1 MTIGTPWRTL
11 ALFSTELRVARAVFD
26 HLVGLD
32 PGAGRLAPIA
42 ERCLSIWDPARR
54 QYAGSDASPFRN
66 TLGERGMPSL
76 FQTSNRSWLRSA
88 VLLLTLVVTGTVLA
102 AWKHA
107 SIRRADS
114 AAASQPEP
122 MASITSAVA
131 ERRMYR
137 PTATAIGTVL
147 ALNSITLRNE
157 LPGTVHEVMLTPGRI
172 VEAGTILVALD
183 VSVEQADLESQTAQA
198 DLAATT
204 LARVERLREAQAA
217 SEEEVEQARAARDV
231 ATAQIAR
238 TRAIIARKTIRAPFR
253 ARVGLSDVHPGQY
266 LNEGTELTTLQ
277 GVDAA
282 ANVDFTV
289 SQDVASSLRPGEP
302 VVVYAADDQH
312 PIEARIVAVDAR
324 IDPVT
329 RTALVRARI
338 PRRAPAPGASVR
350 VEVPVAPPT
359 SVVAVPVSALRKGP
373 GGDHVFLIV
382 SDSSGKPRVHDQP
395 VQSGTM
401 VGDEILILSGLTAG
415 QRVATS
421 GSFKLREGE
430 LVAVAGDSLR

>member
-1 MTIGTPWRTL
+1 
-11 ALFSTELRVARAVFD
+11 
-26 HLVGLD
+26 
-32 PGAGRLAPIA
+32 
-42 ERCLSIWDPARR
+42 
-54 QYAGSDASPFRN
+54 
-66 TLGERGMPSL
+66 MPSL

-88 VLLLTLVVTGTVLA
+88 VLLLTLIVTGTVLA

-107 SIRRADS
+107 SIRKADA

-131 ERRMYR
+131 RQRSYS
-137 PTATAIGTVL
+137 PTTTSIGTVL

-157 LPGTVHEVMLTPGRI
+157 LPGTVREVTLTPGRV
-172 VEAGTILVALD
+172 VETGTVLVALD
-183 VSVEQADLESQTAQA
+183 VSVEEADLEAQTAQA

-289 SQDVASSLRPGEP
+289 AQAVAAELRQGEP
-302 VVVYAADDQH
+302 VAVFAAND
-312 PIEARIVAVDAR
+312 PRPLTARIVAVDAR
-324 IDPVT
+324 IDPTT
-329 RTALVRARI
+329 RNALVRARI
-338 PRRAPAPGASVR
+338 PSHAPAPGASVR
-350 VEVPVAPPT
+350 VEVPVGPST
-359 SVVAVPVSALRKGP
+359 KVVAIPVSALRKVP

-382 SDSSGKPRVHDQP
+382 ADSAGHNRAHVQAVRSGP
-395 VQSGTM
+395 VLE
-401 VGDEILILSGLTAG
+401 DEVVILSGLTPG
-415 QRVATS
+415 QQVATS
-421 GSFKLREGE
+421 GSFKLREAV
-430 LVAVAGDSLR
+430 LVAGDSTR